1 MFENRI
7 GTTRDK
13 DKMLAAKK
21 LMPES
26 LSNIGFC
33 GTTMS
38 YSELLVALENN
49 VVDKVA
55 TVLTVRSRTP
65 DTSAPMEIGMSAKD
79 DGGSAREE
87 GYQSIVDLA
96 LQGEEPAKENGVL
109 EKGQNWRDKG
119 YHGGKGGKDG
129 RGESMAKVQRQERRQ
144 RCKRKVAREKA
155 EPVGR
160 VEQQDTEQRG
170 VGKEARRIRMP
181 LMRKTANTSKKQR
194 TVKKSCKHGAC
205 WKKARTSSGKK

>member
-1 MFENRI
+1 
-7 GTTRDK
+7 
-13 DKMLAAKK
+13 MLAVKK

-26 LSNIGFC
+26 LLNIVFC

-38 YSELLVALENN
+38 YSKLLVALENI

-55 TVLTVRSRTP
+55 TVPTVRSRTP
-65 DTSAPMEIGMSAKD
+65 DTSAPMEIGMLAKD

-87 GYQSIVDLA
+87 GDQSIVDLA

-129 RGESMAKVQRQERRQ
+129 RGSGNKGGKRARERWQGRRQNLLDVWNSKTHSSVVSERR
-144 RCKRKVAREKA
+144 
-155 EPVGR
+155 
-160 VEQQDTEQRG
+160 
-170 VGKEARRIRMP
+170 
-181 LMRKTANTSKKQR
+181 
-194 TVKKSCKHGAC
+194 H
-205 WKKARTSSGKK
+205 